1 MTDSAQLNPG
11 PVITTPDA
19 SVEGMVAPGQENLLE
34 EFIQEQEA
42 AQEEE
47 EQEKILGKFNSAEDL
62 ARAYQQLERRLGQQS
77 QDPPSESQPSPEG
90 SGYTAEQATEIYGA
104 DAVESL
110 AGKGID
116 MADLM
121 WQADQGGDISE
132 HYDTLAETFNVS
144 RQMVENYVTSA
155 QTGSGGNEAVEL
167 DANQQSAIKEMV
179 GGEQGFADLSQWAK
193 DNLDQ
198 AELDSYNAVA
208 NSGNVDGIVW
218 ALKAIQAR
226 RAAPDAVVEPKLL
239 GGTAAAAPTAFK
251 SEQQVLDAMNK
262 KNDRGQRLYDVDEA
276 YRNDVTA
283 LLARS
288 DVF

>member
-47 EQEKILGKFNSAEDL
+47 PEKLLGKFNSTEDL

-77 QDPPSESQPSPEG
+77 QDSPSDSQPAPEG

-110 AGKGID
+110 AGKGIN

-155 QTGSGGNEAVEL
+155 QAGGGDEAVEL
-167 DANQQSAIKEMV
+167 DASQQSAIKEMV
-179 GGEQGFADLSQWAK
+179 GGEQGFAELSEWAK
-193 DNLDQ
+193 NNLDQ

-239 GGTAAAAPTAFK
+239 GGTAPAAPTTFE

-262 KNDRGQRLYDVDEA
+262 KNERGQKLYEVDEA
-276 YRNDVTA
+276 YRNKVMA
-283 LLARS
+283 LLAKS
-288 DVF
+288 NVF

>member
-42 AQEEE
+42 AQAEEP
-47 EQEKILGKFNSAEDL
+47 EKLLGKFNSTEDL

-77 QDPPSESQPSPEG
+77 QDSPSDSQPAPEG

-110 AGKGID
+110 ASKGID

-144 RQMVENYVTSA
+144 RQMVENYVNSA
-155 QTGSGGNEAVEL
+155 QAVGGDEGFEL
-167 DANQQSAIKEMV
+167 DASQQSAIKEMV
-179 GGEQGFADLSQWAK
+179 GGEQGFADLSEWAK
-193 DNLDQ
+193 NNLDQ
-198 AELDSYNAVA
+198 SELDSYNAVA

-239 GGTAAAAPTAFK
+239 GGTAPAAPTAFE

-262 KNDRGQRLYDVDEA
+262 KNERGQKLYEVDEA
-276 YRNDVTA
+276 YRNKVMA
-283 LLARS
+283 LLAKS
-288 DVF
+288 NVF